1 MKNFINNTMKEC
13 KEVMKQEWKR
23 EFGEKGFI
31 ETVKD
36 DIKNN
41 SRLQYSINKLK
52 GNVKNNIDFIN
63 NKISEPS
70 KSESKTIEDQINKLY
85 KSIECDKIAIK
96 ESKSDEE
103 IELNKRLLK
112 IHEERLAALEKIWFF
127 EE

>member
-1 MKNFINNTMKEC
+1 M
-13 KEVMKQEWKR
+13 
-23 EFGEKGFI
+23 EK
-31 ETVKD
+31 KD
-36 DIKNN
+36 LLKLLKMTLKNN
-41 SRLQYSINKLK
+41 SRLQHSINKLK

-63 NKISEPS
+63 NKISKPS
-70 KSESKTIEDQINKLY
+70 KNESKTIEDQINKLY